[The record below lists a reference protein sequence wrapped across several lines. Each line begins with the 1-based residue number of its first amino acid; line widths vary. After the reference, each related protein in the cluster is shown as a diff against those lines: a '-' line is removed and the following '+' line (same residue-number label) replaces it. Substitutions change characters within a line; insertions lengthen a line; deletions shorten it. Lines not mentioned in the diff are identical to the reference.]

1 MSNTKKMALV
11 DFHPNTPDGATICSV
26 HYANGVVERSMTKA
40 SEKINLE
47 GMWEPDFEPTTVV
60 FSNDAED
67 IYTMPVPVEFV
78 DFEIVEPEPV
88 IDEPK
93 TDEPKTSL
101 ELEYILDENG
111 RLDNVKEVVED
122 PARAEAKELGTL
134 LENYL
139 KER

>member
-1 MSNTKKMALV
+1 MALV
-11 DFHPNTPDGATICSV
+11 DFHPNTPDGATLCSI
-26 HYANGVVERSMTKA
+26 HYANGVVERCMAKA

-78 DFEIVEPEPV
+78 DFEIIEPEPV

-93 TDEPKTSL
+93 TDEP
-101 ELEYILDENG
+101 EA
-111 RLDNVKEVVED
+111 ED

>member
-1 MSNTKKMALV
+1 MSNTKKMVLV
-11 DFHPNTPDGATICSV
+11 DFHPFTPDGATICAV

-47 GMWEPDFEPTTVV
+47 GMWEPDFEPITVV
-60 FSNDAED
+60 FLNDAEA
-67 IYTMPVPVEFV
+67 IYTMPVPSETV

-88 IDEPK
+88 IDEPEA
-93 TDEPKTSL
+93 EP
-101 ELEYILDENG
+101 
-111 RLDNVKEVVED
+111 ED
-122 PARAEAKELGTL
+122 PARAEAKELGNL